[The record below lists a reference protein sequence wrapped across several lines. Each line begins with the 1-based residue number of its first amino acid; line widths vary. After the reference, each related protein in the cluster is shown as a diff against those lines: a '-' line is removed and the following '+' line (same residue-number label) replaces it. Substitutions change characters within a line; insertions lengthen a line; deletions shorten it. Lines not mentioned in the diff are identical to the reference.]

1 MPVLD
6 VLQAAAANAAA
17 PWASLYADHV
27 AVQTAVVTV
36 HLGGMLL
43 GGGVAVAAD
52 RQTLLAARAAP
63 PDDATD
69 ARRRAIAVLRGAH
82 RVVLVGLA
90 LSIATGLL
98 LVAADVET
106 YLTAPA
112 LWLKLGVLALLLAN
126 GAALVRA
133 ERRAADAHATA
144 DADADADAAR
154 TRVERAWRRLRRGAA
169 ASLTLWFTLVLLGVL
184 LVNAPGLA

>member
-6 VLQAAAANAAA
+6 ALQAAAANAAA

-43 GGGVAVAAD
+43 GGGIAVAAD
-52 RQTLLAARAAP
+52 RQTLLAARAARAAP
-63 PDDATD
+63 PDDATE

-82 RVVLVGLA
+82 RVVLAGLA
-90 LSIATGLL
+90 LSIASGLL

-133 ERRAADAHATA
+133 ERRAADA
-144 DADADADAAR
+144 DAAR
-154 TRVERAWRRLRRGAA
+154 AAVDRAWRRLRGGAA
-169 ASLTLWFTLVLLGVL
+169 TSLTLWFTLVLLGVL

>member
-6 VLQAAAANAAA
+6 ALQAAAANAAA

-43 GGGVAVAAD
+43 GGGIAVAAD
-52 RQTLLAARAAP
+52 RQTLLAARAARAARAA
-63 PDDATD
+63 PDDATE
-69 ARRRAIAVLRGAH
+69 ARRRAIAVLRSAH
-82 RVVLVGLA
+82 RVVLAGLA
-90 LSIATGLL
+90 LSIASGLL

-133 ERRAADAHATA
+133 ERRAADA
-144 DADADADAAR
+144 DAAR
-154 TRVERAWRRLRRGAA
+154 TAVDRAWRRLRGGAA
-169 ASLTLWFTLVLLGVL
+169 TSLTLWFTLVLLGVL

>member
-6 VLQAAAANAAA
+6 ALQAAAANVAA

-43 GGGVAVAAD
+43 GGGIAVAAD
-52 RQTLLAARAAP
+52 RQTLLAARAARAAP
-63 PDDATD
+63 PDDATE

-82 RVVLVGLA
+82 RVVLAGLA
-90 LSIATGLL
+90 LSIASGLL

-133 ERRAADAHATA
+133 ERRAADA
-144 DADADADAAR
+144 DAAR
-154 TRVERAWRRLRRGAA
+154 AAVDRAWRRLRGGAA
-169 ASLTLWFTLVLLGVL
+169 TSLTLWFTLVLLGVL

>member
-6 VLQAAAANAAA
+6 ALQAAAANAAA

-43 GGGVAVAAD
+43 GGGIAVAAD
-52 RQTLLAARAAP
+52 RQTLLAARAARAAP
-63 PDDATD
+63 AAPAAPDDATE

-82 RVVLVGLA
+82 RVVLAGLA
-90 LSIATGLL
+90 LSIASGLL

-133 ERRAADAHATA
+133 ERRAADA
-144 DADADADAAR
+144 DAAR
-154 TRVERAWRRLRRGAA
+154 AAVDRAWRRLRGGAA
-169 ASLTLWFTLVLLGVL
+169 TSLTLWFTLVLLGVL

>member
-6 VLQAAAANAAA
+6 ALQAAAANAAA

-43 GGGVAVAAD
+43 GGGIAVAAD
-52 RQTLLAARAAP
+52 RQTLLAARAARAA
-63 PDDATD
+63 PDDATE
-69 ARRRAIAVLRGAH
+69 ARRRAIAVLRSAH
-82 RVVLVGLA
+82 RVVLAGLA
-90 LSIATGLL
+90 LSIASGLL

-133 ERRAADAHATA
+133 ERRAADA
-144 DADADADAAR
+144 DAAR
-154 TRVERAWRRLRRGAA
+154 TAVDRAWRRLRGGAA
-169 ASLTLWFTLVLLGVL
+169 TSLTLWFTLVLLGVL

>member
-6 VLQAAAANAAA
+6 ALQAAAANAAA

-52 RQTLLAARAAP
+52 RQTLLAARAARAAP
-63 PDDATD
+63 PDDATE

-82 RVVLVGLA
+82 RVVLAGLA
-90 LSIATGLL
+90 LSIASGLL

-133 ERRAADAHATA
+133 ERRAADA
-144 DADADADAAR
+144 DAAR
-154 TRVERAWRRLRRGAA
+154 AAVDRAWRRLRGGAA
-169 ASLTLWFTLVLLGVL
+169 TSLTLWFTLVLLGVL